1 MQALSNEERAI
12 FEEGFQ
18 LVNQVQREEWVTAV
32 EKAKERAQNEQGVTF
47 LYPDTKPFQE
57 ICEPMHQSMLQQHPD
72 LQPIYDAIQKYNEQ
86 YASAE
91 S

>member
-1 MQALSNEERAI
+1 
-12 FEEGFQ
+12 
-18 LVNQVQREEWVTAV
+18 
-32 EKAKERAQNEQGVTF
+32 